1 MKLIGQ
7 EHKLLVSL
15 LHDQAESGVSEP
27 TAHAQAATS
36 STVQHDHLGQGLQ
49 HSISDG
55 TVLAGSLRERFIGT
69 LPQSDSRQAKH
80 MQASQSCAESSH
92 STNVSQPP
100 VKEASQHRL
109 ADSAVATDVNVSV
122 ELQTTTE
129 SAAHAAVQEAHV
141 QETPSA
147 AQQVHQLKRNMSAL
161 PMSLKQHAPNLVSTG
176 LVARR
181 KDNMFNEQK
190 AYWHKKEALCPNI
203 KNCIQEVQQLRAQ
216 LSQESASLFSDNT
229 L

>member
-15 LHDQAESGVSEP
+15 LHDQADSGMSEP
-27 TAHAQAATS
+27 TGLAQATTS

-49 HSISDG
+49 RSISDG
-55 TVLAGSLRERFIGT
+55 AVLAGSLRERFIGT
-69 LPQSDSRQAKH
+69 LPQSDSRQAKDV
-80 MQASQSCAESSH
+80 QASQSCAESSH
-92 STNVSQPP
+92 STAVSQPP
-100 VKEASQHRL
+100 AKEASQHQL
-109 ADSAVATDVNVSV
+109 VDSAVATGVNVNV
-122 ELQTTTE
+122 ELQPTTE
-129 SAAHAAVQEAHV
+129 PAASQEARL
-141 QETPSA
+141 QETSSA
-147 AQQVHQLKRNMSAL
+147 GQKSHQLKRNMSAL
-161 PMSLKQHAPNLVSTG
+161 PMSRKQHASDLVSTG

-181 KDNMFNEQK
+181 KDNMYSEQK
-190 AYWHKKEALCPNI
+190 AYWQKKEALCPNI